1 MIGFDCVTVDSYF
14 DQTFAFA
21 LVVVVAAVDAAA
33 DVEIAS
39 ECVAVVVAAADV
51 VAIECADD
59 GTVIVAAVV
68 VVAVAAAADFAAFV
82 VGWRFAAVTV
92 VEAFVVVDDGVAVS
106 FVESGRVGNRSL
118 NSWT

>member
-21 LVVVVAAVDAAA
+21 LVVVVVAAA
-33 DVEIAS
+33 VEIAS
-39 ECVAVVVAAADV
+39 ECVAVVAAADV

-59 GTVIVAAVV
+59 GTVTVAAVV
-68 VVAVAAAADFAAFV
+68 VVAAAAADFAAFV

>member
-21 LVVVVAAVDAAA
+21 LVVVVVAAAVDAA
-33 DVEIAS
+33 VEIAS

-59 GTVIVAAVV
+59 GTVTVAAVV
-68 VVAVAAAADFAAFV
+68 VVAAAAADFAAFV